1 MSSLEGVSADLDLV
15 APHVQN
21 VRRII
26 GETPMFSAELATVT
40 AEASSH
46 HNVTVPQDTAPVKK
60 EYQVYVV
67 ISAPGDFPDSFLT
80 ASHVTS
86 ASGTGTA
93 LSRTWQLAAET
104 WYVGL
109 RISI

>member
-1 MSSLEGVSADLDLV
+1 MSSLEGVSADLDLA

-40 AEASSH
+40 AEAFSH
-46 HNVTVPQDTAPVKK
+46 YNATVPLATAPVKK
-60 EYQVYVV
+60 EYQVCVV
-67 ISAPGDFPDSFLT
+67 ISAPGGFPVSFLT
-80 ASHVTS
+80 ASPVMS

-93 LSRTWQLAAET
+93 LFRTWRPAAET
-104 WYVGL
+104 WCVEL